1 LPDRFPDR
9 YRPKG
14 RTYPF
19 YGSFAFNAAALRL
32 QEPQIEEESGRLT
45 ERQTRYLRRVFTEM
59 AALSESEDIPIVVVY
74 LSNQA
79 ENYKPIEELALA
91 GGIEHFLDVSSS
103 FRDTNLS
110 DYRILPIDNHPNA
123 KAHQVFADR
132 IYDYLV
138 QKDLLQRDSS
148 PEVTGQ

>member
-1 LPDRFPDR
+1 
-9 YRPKG
+9 
-14 RTYPF
+14 
-19 YGSFAFNAAALRL
+19 
-32 QEPQIEEESGRLT
+32 
-45 ERQTRYLRRVFTEM
+45 M
-59 AALSESEDIPIVVVY
+59 AALSESEDIPIVIVY